1 MFRRFWNYVKAL
13 LTGKFEEVADPK
25 IQIEQAI
32 AEARTQHRRLRE
44 TAASVIANQKKG
56 QMDLDRALEDL
67 EKLNRNTQQAVLMA
81 SEAEQSGD
89 SKRMT
94 ELTQTAEAFANQL
107 IAKEHE
113 VETLKTMVLQATQAT
128 EQAKA
133 AVAQNAQ
140 QLQAKVAER
149 QKLLSQLD
157 QAKMAEQMNRA
168 MESMSAEVGQD
179 VPTLDEVRT
188 KIETRLATAHGTTEL
203 QRESVQGRMLE
214 VEQAAAASQ
223 ASARL
228 SEIRS
233 KLGLETPA
241 AAQAAGSTGGAGGDT
256 AQGAS
261 SDGAGGDTAQAASSD
276 GSASDATPATPAESA
291 EPASG
296 PEQTA

>member
-1 MFRRFWNYVKAL
+1 MFSRFWNYLKAL

-44 TAASVIANQKKG
+44 TAASVIANQKKA

-81 SEAEQSGD
+81 SEAEQSGEA
-89 SKRMT
+89 KRVV

-107 IAKEHE
+107 IAKEQE
-113 VETLKTMVLQATQAT
+113 VDTLQAMVLQATQST

-157 QAKMAEQMNRA
+157 QAKMAEQMHRA

-179 VPTLDEVRT
+179 VPTLDEVRS
-188 KIETRLATAHGTTEL
+188 KIETRLARAQGTTEL

-223 ASARL
+223 AAARL

-233 KLGLETPA
+233 KLGIEAPA
-241 AAQAAGSTGGAGGDT
+241 AEQAPTASTAAAGGTPEPAPE
-256 AQGAS
+256 
-261 SDGAGGDTAQAASSD
+261 
-276 GSASDATPATPAESA
+276 PATDRQGEADTDVA
-291 EPASG
+291 G
-296 PEQTA
+296 

>member
-1 MFRRFWNYVKAL
+1 MFRRFWNYLKAL
-13 LTGKFEEVADPK
+13 LTGKFEEIADPK

-32 AEARTQHRRLRE
+32 AEARGQHRRLRE
-44 TAASVIANQKKG
+44 TAASVIANQKKA
-56 QMDLDRALEDL
+56 QMDLDRAMEDL

-89 SKRMT
+89 SKRAI

-107 IAKEHE
+107 IAKEQE
-113 VETLKTMVLQATQAT
+113 VETLQTMVLSATQAT

-133 AVAQNAQ
+133 AVTQNAQ

-179 VPTLDEVRT
+179 VPTLDEVRS
-188 KIETRLATAHGTTEL
+188 KIETRLARAHGATEL
-203 QRESVQGRMLE
+203 ERDSVQGRMLE
-214 VEQAAAASQ
+214 VEQATAASQ

-233 KLGLETPA
+233 KLGIAAPA
-241 AAQAAGSTGGAGGDT
+241 TAEKPQAAESPA
-256 AQGAS
+256 
-261 SDGAGGDTAQAASSD
+261 
-276 GSASDATPATPAESA
+276 ATPAPAATDASADGVA
-291 EPASG
+291 EPAASESSADSG
-296 PEQTA
+296 DASG

>member
-1 MFRRFWNYVKAL
+1 MLRRFWNYLKAL

-32 AEARTQHRRLRE
+32 AEARSQHRRLRE
-44 TAASVIANQKKG
+44 TAASVIANQKKA
-56 QMDLDRALEDL
+56 QMDLDRSLEDL

-89 SKRMT
+89 SKRAID
-94 ELTQTAEAFANQL
+94 LTQTAEAFANQL
-107 IAKEHE
+107 IAKEQE
-113 VETLKTMVLQATQAT
+113 VDTIQSMVLSATQAT

-133 AVAQNAQ
+133 AVTQNAQ
-140 QLQAKVAER
+140 QLQARVAER

-157 QAKMAEQMNRA
+157 QAKMAEQMHRA

-179 VPTLDEVRT
+179 VPTLDEVRS
-188 KIETRLATAHGTTEL
+188 KIEMRLARAQGTTEL

-214 VEQAAAASQ
+214 VEQATAASQ

-233 KLGLETPA
+233 KLGIAAPA
-241 AAQAAGSTGGAGGDT
+241 AGESPQAAEASNSAQASRSETSGSERPADAVADPTPSDSSSEARGD
-256 AQGAS
+256 
-261 SDGAGGDTAQAASSD
+261 
-276 GSASDATPATPAESA
+276 P
-291 EPASG
+291 SG
-296 PEQTA
+296 

>member
-1 MFRRFWNYVKAL
+1 MFSRFWNYLKAL
-13 LTGKFEEVADPK
+13 LTGRFEEVADPK

-32 AEARTQHRRLRE
+32 AEARSQHRRLRE
-44 TAASVIANQKKG
+44 TAASVIANQKKA

-89 SKRMT
+89 DKRVV

-107 IAKEHE
+107 IAKEQE
-113 VETLKTMVLQATQAT
+113 VETLKAMVLQATQST

-140 QLQAKVAER
+140 QLQAQVAER

-168 MESMSAEVGQD
+168 METMNAEVGQD
-179 VPTLDEVRT
+179 VPTLDEVRS
-188 KIETRLATAHGTTEL
+188 KIETRLARANGTTEL

-214 VEQAAAASQ
+214 VERAAAASQ

-233 KLGLETPA
+233 KLGIEAPSTEA
-241 AAQAAGSTGGAGGDT
+241 ATEAPEAPEATAAGSAAASGGAAATDGAAEASGDTGGDT
-256 AQGAS
+256 TTS
-261 SDGAGGDTAQAASSD
+261 
-276 GSASDATPATPAESA
+276 
-291 EPASG
+291 
-296 PEQTA
+296 

>member
-1 MFRRFWNYVKAL
+1 MLRRFWNYLKAL

-32 AEARTQHRRLRE
+32 AEARAQHRRLRE
-44 TAASVIANQKKG
+44 TAASVIANQKKA
-56 QMDLDRALEDL
+56 QMDLDRSMEDL

-81 SEAEQSGD
+81 SEAEQAGD
-89 SKRMT
+89 TKRT
-94 ELTQTAEAFANQL
+94 VELTQTAEAFANQL
-107 IAKEHE
+107 IAKEQE
-113 VETLKTMVLQATQAT
+113 VETLKSMVFSATRAT
-128 EQAKA
+128 EQAKS

-179 VPTLDEVRT
+179 VPTLEEVRS
-188 KIETRLATAHGTTEL
+188 KIETRLARAQGATEL
-203 QRESVQGRMLE
+203 ERESVQGRMLE

-233 KLGLETPA
+233 KLGIAAPA
-241 AAQAAGSTGGAGGDT
+241 AAQATKTDT
-256 AQGAS
+256 VEAPAS
-261 SDGAGGDTAQAASSD
+261 A
-276 GSASDATPATPAESA
+276 A
-291 EPASG
+291 EPAASERSSDSG
-296 PEQTA
+296 SEASS

>member
-1 MFRRFWNYVKAL
+1 MFRRFWNYLKAL
-13 LTGKFEEVADPK
+13 LTGKFEEIADPK

-32 AEARTQHRRLRE
+32 AEARSQHKRLRE
-44 TAASVIANQKKG
+44 TAASVIANQKKA

-89 SKRMT
+89 AKRT
-94 ELTQTAEAFANQL
+94 VELTQTAEAFANQL
-107 IAKEHE
+107 IAKEQE
-113 VETLKTMVLQATQAT
+113 VETLQTMVLSATRAT

-133 AVAQNAQ
+133 AVTQNAQ

-179 VPTLDEVRT
+179 VPTLDEVRS
-188 KIETRLATAHGTTEL
+188 KIETRLARAQGATEL
-203 QRESVQGRMLE
+203 EGESVHGRMLE
-214 VEQAAAASQ
+214 VERAAAASQ

-233 KLGLETPA
+233 KLGIAAPA
-241 AAQAAGSTGGAGGDT
+241 AE
-256 AQGAS
+256 AS
-261 SDGAGGDTAQAASSD
+261 STA
-276 GSASDATPATPAESA
+276 ATPA
-291 EPASG
+291 PASPATSDAAA
-296 PEQTA
+296 PESSQDSSEASG

>member
-1 MFRRFWNYVKAL
+1 MLRRFWNYLKAL

-32 AEARTQHRRLRE
+32 AEARAQHRRLRE
-44 TAASVIANQKKG
+44 TAASVIANQKKA
-56 QMDLDRALEDL
+56 QMDLDRSMEDL

-81 SEAEQSGD
+81 SEAEQAGD
-89 SKRMT
+89 TKRT
-94 ELTQTAEAFANQL
+94 VELTQTAEAFANQL
-107 IAKEHE
+107 IAKEQE
-113 VETLKTMVLQATQAT
+113 VETLKSMVFSATRAT
-128 EQAKA
+128 EQAKS

-179 VPTLDEVRT
+179 VPTLEEVRS
-188 KIETRLATAHGTTEL
+188 KIETRLARAQGATEL
-203 QRESVQGRMLE
+203 ERESVQGRMLE

-233 KLGLETPA
+233 KLGIAAPG
-241 AAQAAGSTGGAGGDT
+241 AAQATKTDT
-256 AQGAS
+256 VEAPAS
-261 SDGAGGDTAQAASSD
+261 A
-276 GSASDATPATPAESA
+276 A
-291 EPASG
+291 EPAASESSSDSG
-296 PEQTA
+296 SEASS

>member
-1 MFRRFWNYVKAL
+1 MFRRFWNYLRAL

-44 TAASVIANQKKG
+44 TAASVIANQKKA

-89 SKRMT
+89 TTRT
-94 ELTQTAEAFANQL
+94 VELTQTAEAFANQL
-107 IAKEHE
+107 IAKEQE
-113 VETLKTMVLQATQAT
+113 VDTLRAMVMQSTQAT

-133 AVAQNAQ
+133 AVTQNAQ
-140 QLQAKVAER
+140 QLQARVAER

-179 VPTLDEVRT
+179 VPTLDEVRS
-188 KIETRLATAHGTTEL
+188 KIETRLARAQGTTEL
-203 QRESVQGRMLE
+203 QQESVQGRMLE
-214 VEQAAAASQ
+214 VEQASAASQ

-233 KLGLETPA
+233 KLGLEAPATSATSTPDAAEAPA
-241 AAQAAGSTGGAGGDT
+241 APAPSPRPAPAPSSEATADSGSD
-256 AQGAS
+256 S
-261 SDGAGGDTAQAASSD
+261 SDQGG
-276 GSASDATPATPAESA
+276 
-291 EPASG
+291 
-296 PEQTA
+296 

>member
-1 MFRRFWNYVKAL
+1 MLRRFWNYLKAL

-32 AEARTQHRRLRE
+32 AEARSQHRRLRE
-44 TAASVIANQKKG
+44 TAASVIANQKKA
-56 QMDLDRALEDL
+56 QMDLDRSLEDL

-89 SKRMT
+89 SKRAID
-94 ELTQTAEAFANQL
+94 LTQTAEAFANQL
-107 IAKEHE
+107 IAKEQE
-113 VETLKTMVLQATQAT
+113 VDTIQSMVLSATQAT

-133 AVAQNAQ
+133 AVTQNAQ
-140 QLQAKVAER
+140 QLQARVAER

-157 QAKMAEQMNRA
+157 QAKMAEQMHRA

-179 VPTLDEVRT
+179 VPTLDEVRS
-188 KIETRLATAHGTTEL
+188 KIEMRLARAQGTTEL

-233 KLGLETPA
+233 KLGIAAPA
-241 AAQAAGSTGGAGGDT
+241 AAERPQAAE
-256 AQGAS
+256 AS
-261 SDGAGGDTAQAASSD
+261 NSAQASRSETS
-276 GSASDATPATPAESA
+276 GSERPADAVA
-291 EPASG
+291 EPSSG
-296 PEQTA
+296 DSSSEARGDPSG

>member
-1 MFRRFWNYVKAL
+1 MFKRFWNYMKAL

-44 TAASVIANQKKG
+44 TAASVIANQKKA
-56 QMDLDRALEDL
+56 QMDLDRVLEDL

-81 SEAEQSGD
+81 SEAEQEAND
-89 SKRMT
+89 KRVV

-107 IAKEHE
+107 IAKEQE
-113 VETLKTMVLQATQAT
+113 VDTLKSLVFASTRST

-133 AVAQNAQ
+133 AVTQNAQ

-179 VPTLDEVRT
+179 VPTLDEVRN
-188 KIETRLATAHGTTEL
+188 KIETRLARAQGSTEL
-203 QRESVQGRMLE
+203 ERESVQGRMLE
-214 VEQAAAASQ
+214 VEQAAATTQ
-223 ASARL
+223 ATARL

-233 KLGLETPA
+233 KLGIDTPA
-241 AAQAAGSTGGAGGDT
+241 AETDTDKADTEKTEADTEKTEAATET
-256 AQGAS
+256 AAAAT
-261 SDGAGGDTAQAASSD
+261 SDGAPSDAAAADSGTD
-276 GSASDATPATPAESA
+276 PATGSA
-291 EPASG
+291 G
-296 PEQTA
+296 

>member
-1 MFRRFWNYVKAL
+1 MFRRFWNYLKAL

-32 AEARTQHRRLRE
+32 AEARSQHRRLRE
-44 TAASVIANQKKG
+44 TAASVIANQKKA
-56 QMDLDRALEDL
+56 QMDLDRAMEDL

-81 SEAEQSGD
+81 SEAEQSGN
-89 SKRMT
+89 SKRT
-94 ELTQTAEAFANQL
+94 IELTQTAEAFANQL
-107 IAKEHE
+107 IAKEQE
-113 VETLKTMVLQATQAT
+113 VDTLKAMVLSSTQAT

-133 AVAQNAQ
+133 AVTQNAQ

-179 VPTLDEVRT
+179 VPTLDEVRA
-188 KIETRLATAHGTTEL
+188 KIETRLARAQGTTEL
-203 QRESVQGRMLE
+203 ERESVQGRMLE

-233 KLGLETPA
+233 KLGIEAPAAEAGSQTASAVGAGDTTLETPA
-241 AAQAAGSTGGAGGDT
+241 EAPAPETPSDT
-256 AQGAS
+256 S
-261 SDGAGGDTAQAASSD
+261 
-276 GSASDATPATPAESA
+276 E
-291 EPASG
+291 ASG
-296 PEQTA
+296 

>member
-1 MFRRFWNYVKAL
+1 MLRRFWNYLKAL

-32 AEARTQHRRLRE
+32 AEARSQHRRLRE
-44 TAASVIANQKKG
+44 TAASVIANQKKA
-56 QMDLDRALEDL
+56 QMDLDRSLEDL

-89 SKRMT
+89 SKRAID
-94 ELTQTAEAFANQL
+94 LTQTAEAFANQL
-107 IAKEHE
+107 IAKEQE
-113 VETLKTMVLQATQAT
+113 VDTIQSMVLSATQAT

-133 AVAQNAQ
+133 AVTQNAQ
-140 QLQAKVAER
+140 QLQARVAER

-157 QAKMAEQMNRA
+157 QAKMAEQMHRA

-179 VPTLDEVRT
+179 VPTLDEVRS
-188 KIETRLATAHGTTEL
+188 KIEMRLARAQGTTEL

-233 KLGLETPA
+233 KLGIAAPA
-241 AAQAAGSTGGAGGDT
+241 AAERPQAAEASNSPPASHGGETRGSGLPPDT
-256 AQGAS
+256 V
-261 SDGAGGDTAQAASSD
+261 
-276 GSASDATPATPAESA
+276 A
-291 EPASG
+291 EPTPGDSSEARGDPSG
-296 PEQTA
+296 

>member
-1 MFRRFWNYVKAL
+1 MFRRFWNYLRAL

-44 TAASVIANQKKG
+44 TAASVIANQKKA

-81 SEAEQSGD
+81 SEAEQSGNMN
-89 SKRMT
+89 RT
-94 ELTQTAEAFANQL
+94 VELTQTAEAFANQL
-107 IAKEHE
+107 ITKEQE
-113 VETLKTMVLQATQAT
+113 VDTLQSMVLQATQAT

-133 AVAQNAQ
+133 AVTQNAQ
-140 QLQAKVAER
+140 QLQARVAER

-179 VPTLDEVRT
+179 VPTLDEVRS
-188 KIETRLATAHGTTEL
+188 KIETRLATAQGATEL
-203 QRESVQGRMLE
+203 QQESVQGRMLE

-233 KLGLETPA
+233 KLGLAAPA
-241 AAQAAGSTGGAGGDT
+241 AATEST
-256 AQGAS
+256 AQTIPDAASAPASTPGPSTSGPSTPGPSSPSPAS
-261 SDGAGGDTAQAASSD
+261 SDR
-276 GSASDATPATPAESA
+276 AESGA
-291 EPASG
+291 DGGTEPAG
-296 PEQTA
+296 

>member
-1 MFRRFWNYVKAL
+1 MFRRFWNYLKAL

-32 AEARTQHRRLRE
+32 AEARSQHRRLRE
-44 TAASVIANQKKG
+44 TAASVIANQKKA
-56 QMDLDRALEDL
+56 QMDLDRAMEDL

-89 SKRMT
+89 SKRT
-94 ELTQTAEAFANQL
+94 IELTQTAEAFANQL
-107 IAKEHE
+107 IAKEQE
-113 VETLKTMVLQATQAT
+113 VDTLKTMVLSSTQAT

-133 AVAQNAQ
+133 AVTQNAQ
-140 QLQAKVAER
+140 QLQARVAER

-168 MESMSAEVGQD
+168 METMGAEVGQD
-179 VPTLDEVRT
+179 VPTLDEVRS
-188 KIETRLATAHGTTEL
+188 KIETRLARAQGSTEL

-223 ASARL
+223 AAARL

-233 KLGLETPA
+233 KLGIEAPA
-241 AAQAAGSTGGAGGDT
+241 AEQAPAAE
-256 AQGAS
+256 A
-261 SDGAGGDTAQAASSD
+261 AASS
-276 GSASDATPATPAESA
+276 GSPSPQPAEAAPDRPGESGTDAT
-291 EPASG
+291 G
-296 PEQTA
+296 

>member
-1 MFRRFWNYVKAL
+1 MFRRFWNYLRAL

-32 AEARTQHRRLRE
+32 AEARSQHRRLRE
-44 TAASVIANQKKG
+44 TAASVIANQKKA

-89 SKRMT
+89 TTRT
-94 ELTQTAEAFANQL
+94 VELTQTAEAFANQL
-107 IAKEHE
+107 IAKEQE
-113 VETLKTMVLQATQAT
+113 VETLKSMVLQATQAT

-133 AVAQNAQ
+133 AVTQNAQ
-140 QLQAKVAER
+140 QLQARVAER

-179 VPTLDEVRT
+179 VPTLDEVRS
-188 KIETRLATAHGTTEL
+188 KIAHGSTEL
-203 QRESVQGRMLE
+203 QQESVQGRMLE
-214 VEQAAAASQ
+214 VEQAASASQ
-223 ASARL
+223 AAARL

-233 KLGLETPA
+233 KLGIA
-241 AAQAAGSTGGAGGDT
+241 APEAA
-256 AQGAS
+256 
-261 SDGAGGDTAQAASSD
+261 AASSGNTSAGAPASPTPTPAPSSSDASPD
-276 GSASDATPATPAESA
+276 GSADGSTDQA
-291 EPASG
+291 G
-296 PEQTA
+296 

>member
-1 MFRRFWNYVKAL
+1 MLRRFWNYLKAL

-32 AEARTQHRRLRE
+32 AEARSQHRRLRE
-44 TAASVIANQKKG
+44 TAASVIANQKKA
-56 QMDLDRALEDL
+56 QMDLDRSLEDL

-89 SKRMT
+89 SKRAID
-94 ELTQTAEAFANQL
+94 LTQTAEAFANQL
-107 IAKEHE
+107 IAKEQE
-113 VETLKTMVLQATQAT
+113 VDTIQSMVLSATQAT

-133 AVAQNAQ
+133 AVTQNAQ

-157 QAKMAEQMNRA
+157 QAKMAEQMHRA

-179 VPTLDEVRT
+179 VPTLDEVRS
-188 KIETRLATAHGTTEL
+188 KIEMRLARAQGTTEL
-203 QRESVQGRMLE
+203 QRESVHGRMLE

-233 KLGLETPA
+233 KLGIAAPA
-241 AAQAAGSTGGAGGDT
+241 AAERPQAAEASNAAPAARSEASGSEPPA
-256 AQGAS
+256 
-261 SDGAGGDTAQAASSD
+261 
-276 GSASDATPATPAESA
+276 DAVA
-291 EPASG
+291 EPSSG
-296 PEQTA
+296 DSPSEARGDPSG